1 MKIKKILFFVLAA
14 LLGGCFPVA
23 SLHPVFTQ
31 EDLIFEQKLLGT
43 WVDDPNSPETTWEF
57 KRLDEPERAGKNAY
71 KLIFSDKEDRKGSFV
86 AHLARLENNL
96 FLDLYPSE
104 LPWEPKDPNKVEWVY
119 NTLFLIPAH
128 TFIKVDSIRPQ
139 LKMRLTVEDK
149 MEELLKEDPN
159 AVRHAST
166 EDRLVL
172 TASTKDLQ
180 AFVLKYADDSR
191 AFPNEMILSR
201 KKDKTFAIP
210 VTVTPAKTQ
219 EDNR

>member
-1 MKIKKILFFVLAA
+1 MKTKKLLFYVLAA
-14 LLGGCFPVA
+14 LLGGCIPIA
-23 SLHPVFTQ
+23 SLHPLFTQ
-31 EDLIFEQKLLGT
+31 QDVIFEEKLLGT

-57 KRLDEPERAGKNAY
+57 KRLDEPERTGEHAY
-71 KLIFSDKEDRKGSFV
+71 KLIFSDEEGRKGSFV
-86 AHLARLENNL
+86 AHLVKLQNTL

-128 TFIKVDSIRPQ
+128 TFIKIDSIGPQ
-139 LKMRLTVEDK
+139 LGMRLTVEDK

-172 TASTKDLQ
+172 TASTKELQ

-191 AFPNEMILSR
+191 AFPNEMVLSR
-201 KKDKTFAIP
+201 KKNKALAIP
-210 VTVTPAKTQ
+210 VTVTPTKIQ
-219 EDNR
+219 KKSR